1 MISQD
6 DTANRAKQLD
16 GQAFA
21 APPGPP
27 SSPPALP
34 DSDAALHERG
44 ADSLTSS
51 NSQKTLKIDPNA
63 SPEQLLHKYED
74 ELPPEGTRESSK
86 ALPGSEE
93 PTNVAPS
100 QSGTPLQPSV
110 DIRSDSE
117 EHHASPLDELLSP
130 TTTTAAGTQSF
141 VRDSVAESNFGEV
154 RLDDERFSTVSLD
167 AATARGSTVAIK
179 SPVHEKAP
187 KLWEEEEPPL
197 APSEISGT
205 SVRASLLLQRLGNDA
220 APSRRSLDGQHK
232 LQEVF
237 ERAQRDSKDLEGELA
252 SVDWDYQSFASE
264 NAEKLARA
272 IEKGIPSNLRGMVW
286 QLMSASKDPE
296 MEATYLKMLKETS
309 PHEKAI
315 MRDLGRTFPQ
325 HEFFTDGQGI
335 GQENLFN
342 VLKAYSIYDPQVGYC
357 QGLPFVVAVLLLNMP
372 DEEAFCLLVRLM
384 HSYDLRGHFL
394 PEMPKLQLRLFQFD
408 RLVEE
413 ILPVLHVH
421 FLRQGVKSSMYC
433 SQWFLTLFS
442 YRFPLDIVFR
452 IFDNCL
458 ASGIEA
464 IFGFA
469 ISLLQK
475 NEARLLS
482 LKFDELV
489 SFLNIGI
496 VDTYKLPVPE
506 GGKATYRVDDF
517 VNDAMSLR
525 ITPFM
530 LDSYTHEYSEMIRA
544 RDAHAAEMDAL
555 RNHNRQL
562 SAQVNSLEANLAAL
576 NQEHVG
582 ALNELVRAR
591 LQNEELEGELVRY
604 KLLYAEAVHKTE
616 DCNVIA
622 SRVEYTQCKGEQAPQ
637 SVEPTFS
644 MTFLDCFGS
653 RTVRTGS
660 CLEGIRY
667 DTVGEG
673 NMLTSYT
680 RTSRK
685 HPPTPLPLTL

>member
-16 GQAFA
+16 GQVF
-21 APPGPP
+21 APPLAPP

-34 DSDAALHERG
+34 DSDAVLHEH
-44 ADSLTSS
+44 D
-51 NSQKTLKIDPNA
+51 
-63 SPEQLLHKYED
+63 ED
-74 ELPPEGTRESSK
+74 ELPPEGTRESPE

-100 QSGTPLQPSV
+100 QSRTPLQPSA

-141 VRDSVAESNFGEV
+141 VRDSVAESDFGEV

-187 KLWEEEEPPL
+187 KLSPAPPCAL
-197 APSEISGT
+197 HFCCKGSETTPRHREGVWT
-205 SVRASLLLQRLGNDA
+205 E
-220 APSRRSLDGQHK
+220 QHK

-252 SVDWDYQSFASE
+252 SVDWAFWGSVVSDYQSFASE

-394 PEMPKLQLRLFQFD
+394 PEMPKLQLRLFD

-469 ISLLQK
+469 VSLLQK
-475 NEARLLS
+475 NETRLLS

-496 VDTYKLPVPE
+496 VDTYKLPVPKGE
-506 GGKATYRVDDF
+506 KATYRVDDF
-517 VNDAMSLR
+517 VIDAMSLR

-530 LDSYTHEYSEMIRA
+530 LDSYSHEYSEMIRA
-544 RDAHAAEMDAL
+544 REAHAAEMDAL

-616 DCNVIA
+616 DAMSSHRVSSTPSAKGNKRPSLSSLL
-622 SRVEYTQCKGEQAPQ
+622 SR
-637 SVEPTFS
+637 
-644 MTFLDCFGS
+644 
-653 RTVRTGS
+653 
-660 CLEGIRY
+660 
-667 DTVGEG
+667 
-673 NMLTSYT
+673 
-680 RTSRK
+680 
-685 HPPTPLPLTL
+685 

>member
-1 MISQD
+1 MISQE
-6 DTANRAKQLD
+6 DTGNRAKQLD
-16 GQAFA
+16 SQASA
-21 APPGPP
+21 APLALP

-34 DSDAALHERG
+34 DSDAALHEHGG

-51 NSQKTLKIDPNA
+51 NSQKALKIDPNA
-63 SPEQLLHKYED
+63 SPEQLLHKDKD
-74 ELPPEGTRESSK
+74 ELAPEGTRELSK

-100 QSGTPLQPSV
+100 QSGIPLQPPV

-141 VRDSVAESNFGEV
+141 VRDSVAESDFGEV

-252 SVDWDYQSFASE
+252 SVDWAFWGSVVSDYQSFASE

-394 PEMPKLQLRLFQFD
+394 PEMPKLQLRLFD

-506 GGKATYRVDDF
+506 GEKATYRVDDF

-544 RDAHAAEMDAL
+544 REAHAAEMDAL

-616 DCNVIA
+616 DAMSSHRVSSTPSAKGNKRPSLSSLL
-622 SRVEYTQCKGEQAPQ
+622 SR
-637 SVEPTFS
+637 
-644 MTFLDCFGS
+644 
-653 RTVRTGS
+653 
-660 CLEGIRY
+660 
-667 DTVGEG
+667 
-673 NMLTSYT
+673 
-680 RTSRK
+680 
-685 HPPTPLPLTL
+685 

>member
-1 MISQD
+1 MISQE
-6 DTANRAKQLD
+6 DTANHAKRLD
-16 GQAFA
+16 GPAFA
-21 APPGPP
+21 VPLASP
-27 SSPPALP
+27 SPPPALP
-34 DSDAALHERG
+34 DSDAALHEHG
-44 ADSLTSS
+44 ADSLISS
-51 NSQKTLKIDPNA
+51 KTLKIDPDV
-63 SPEQLLHKYED
+63 SPDQLLHKD
-74 ELPPEGTRESSK
+74 ERTRESSK

-100 QSGTPLQPSV
+100 QSGAPLQPPV
-110 DIRSDSE
+110 DTRSDSE

-130 TTTTAAGTQSF
+130 TTTPAPGTQSF
-141 VRDSVAESNFGEV
+141 VRDSVAESDFGEV
-154 RLDDERFSTVSLD
+154 RLDDERFSTVSLN

-197 APSEISGT
+197 APSEISGA

-252 SVDWDYQSFASE
+252 SVDWAFWGSVVSDYQSFASE

-296 MEATYLKMLKETS
+296 MEATYLKRLKETS
-309 PHEKAI
+309 SHEKAI

-394 PEMPKLQLRLFQFD
+394 PEMPKLQLRLRFIMSAPFGLTDGDGTLAYQFD

-496 VDTYKLPVPE
+496 IDTYKLPVPE
-506 GGKATYRVDDF
+506 GEKATYRVDDF

-544 RDAHAAEMDAL
+544 REAHAAEVDAL
-555 RNHNRQL
+555 RSHNRQL

-616 DCNVIA
+616 DAMSSHRVSSTPSAKGNKRPSLSSLL
-622 SRVEYTQCKGEQAPQ
+622 SR
-637 SVEPTFS
+637 
-644 MTFLDCFGS
+644 
-653 RTVRTGS
+653 
-660 CLEGIRY
+660 
-667 DTVGEG
+667 
-673 NMLTSYT
+673 
-680 RTSRK
+680 
-685 HPPTPLPLTL
+685 